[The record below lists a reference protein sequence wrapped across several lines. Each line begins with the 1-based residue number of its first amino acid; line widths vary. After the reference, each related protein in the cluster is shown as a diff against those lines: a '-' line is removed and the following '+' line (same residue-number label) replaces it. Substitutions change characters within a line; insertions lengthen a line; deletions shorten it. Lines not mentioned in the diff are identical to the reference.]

1 MSNYRR
7 SNTPGATYFFTLITH
22 NRKPL
27 FSIDRAPRILRW
39 AISDVRERRPFKV
52 EAICLL
58 PDHIHTIWR
67 LPDGDS
73 AYPQRW
79 NEIKGIFTKQFRD
92 ISSDEEQISRSRQR
106 KGEGGI
112 WQRRFWEH
120 IIRDE
125 NDLKNHMDYLH
136 YNPVK
141 HGLVDQVVD
150 WPWSSFHR
158 YVKAGI
164 YPVDWGGSLPAKM
177 NLSTTGE

>member
-7 SNTPGATYFFTLITH
+7 SNMPGGTYFFTLVTH

-27 FSIDRAPRILRW
+27 FSTDRTRKILHR
-39 AISDVRERRPFKV
+39 AIADVKERRPFKV

-58 PDHIHTIWR
+58 PDHIHTVWR
-67 LPDGDS
+67 LPVGDS

-79 NEIKGIFTKQFRD
+79 NEIKGIFTKHFRD
-92 ISSDEEQISRSRQR
+92 ISSDEEKISQSRQR
-106 KGEGGI
+106 KGEGGL

-120 IIRDE
+120 LIRDE

-136 YNPVK
+136 FNPVK
-141 HGLVDQVVD
+141 HRLVDQVVD
-150 WPWSSFHR
+150 WPWSSFHS

-177 NLSTTGE
+177 NLNTTGE